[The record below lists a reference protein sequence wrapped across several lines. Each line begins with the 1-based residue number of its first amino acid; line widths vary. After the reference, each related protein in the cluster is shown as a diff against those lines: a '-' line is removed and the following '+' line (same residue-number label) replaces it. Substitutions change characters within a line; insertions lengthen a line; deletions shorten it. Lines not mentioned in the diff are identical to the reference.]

1 MYNFNNVKFKYYLK
15 VRPLGQYT
23 FFTHLKPIVNNIIN
37 A

>member
-23 FFTHLKPIVNNIIN
+23 FLIYTFAH
-37 A
+37 